1 LQGTLSYLPWHWEQ
15 QRGPR
20 RCLTDEATSLTY
32 DQVRRRTDVIAAQLR
47 AAGIG
52 AGDVVAVMLPN
63 RVELVLVLF
72 AAWRLG
78 ATATPVN
85 PAFTAT
91 EADHQF
97 LDSGARLVVNTGPDA
112 PNAGLP
118 TIAVS
123 DLDVERDTHDDLPPV
138 PGDDDA
144 RASTALL
151 IYTSGSTGR
160 PKGVILTHANL
171 AAMAAQMVRHFELT
185 AEDHCLL
192 ILPLFHVNAIMVS
205 VLSPLSVGAQTTMMS
220 GFAPEPFL
228 ALLAEERPTYFS
240 GVPTIFAR
248 LAALPPEVIP
258 DTTSL
263 RFAVCGAAPATEEL
277 LRRCEERFG
286 FVMVE
291 GYGLTEATCA
301 STCNPIRGTRKI
313 GTVGP
318 VVDGQQLRL
327 VDEAGRDVPV
337 GEAGEVLIAGP
348 TVMGG
353 YLNRPE
359 ATAETIRDGW
369 LRTGDV
375 GRLDEDGYLRIVDR
389 IKDMIIRGG
398 ENLYPKEIEQTIGDL
413 EGVLEVAVVGRPD
426 AYLGEVPVAF
436 VTRYPQASL
445 TAEEVIEHC
454 RTHLTRAKVPVA
466 VELVDAL
473 PRNPVGKIDKPAL
486 RGWLETGPP

>member
-1 LQGTLSYLPWHWEQ
+1 MQETLSYLPWHWEQ

-85 PAFTAT
+85 PAFTET

-220 GFAPEPFL
+220 AFAPEPFL

-263 RFAVCGAAPATEEL
+263 RFAVCGAAPTTEEL

-426 AYLGEVPVAF
+426 EYLGEVPVAF

-445 TAEEVIEHC
+445 TDEEVIEHC

-486 RGWLETGPP
+486 RGWLETSPP

>member
-1 LQGTLSYLPWHWEQ
+1 MHETLSYLPWHWEQ
-15 QRGPR
+15 ERGPH

-91 EADHQF
+91 EADHQ
-97 LDSGARLVVNTGPDA
+97 LVDSGARLVVNTGPDA
-112 PNAGLP
+112 PDAGLP
-118 TIAVS
+118 AIAVS
-123 DLDVERDTHDDLPPV
+123 DLDIERDTPDDLPPV

-144 RASTALL
+144 RTSTALL

-160 PKGVILTHANL
+160 PKGVMLTHANL

-185 AEDHCLL
+185 AADHCLL
-192 ILPLFHVNAIMVS
+192 ILPLFHVNAILVS
-205 VLSPLSVGAQTTMMS
+205 VLSPLSVGAQTTMM
-220 GFAPEPFL
+220 GAFAPEPFL

-248 LAALPPEVIP
+248 LAALPPEVLP

-301 STCNPIRGTRKI
+301 SACNPIRGTRKI

-318 VVDGQQLRL
+318 VIDGQQLRL
-327 VDEAGRDVPV
+327 VDETGKDVPV
-337 GEAGEVLIAGP
+337 GEDGEVVIAGP
-348 TVMGG
+348 TVMAG

-359 ATAETIRDGW
+359 ATAQTIRDGW

-398 ENLYPKEIEQTIGDL
+398 ENLYPKEIEQTIGEL

-426 AYLGEVPVAF
+426 DDLGEVPVAF

-445 TAEEVIEHC
+445 TAEEVIHHC
-454 RTHLTRAKVPVA
+454 RMHLMRAKVPVA
-466 VELVDAL
+466 VDLVDAL

-486 RGWLETGPP
+486 RGWLEASSP